1 MPDSRSGFH
10 GDINY
15 VFEDN
20 GFNTSP
26 TDTTFKAFGSNATLD
41 TFDGSREAVRVFN
54 ADRTASDIVR
64 QVFDGAWSI
73 THEVSTPLWYLA
85 GLYGQPLTTQVTTGL
100 YEHVY
105 DLANNSDPVSLR
117 LYGPTEGFTNY
128 RVLPGCVISS
138 VDIDQSQPNNPEVTI
153 SGAYAEEPFEATT
166 LDPVTPS
173 LSETTYTNRD
183 GELQINGDT
192 VGRTQS
198 ASVSL
203 DGGQEMVNE
212 IGAEGAVDFREGA
225 FNPSATHDKILYI
238 GQTVDFFNRFS
249 NANQVNT
256 VLSYDNGATGTDE
269 YSMQITVSD
278 AFPDQFTEG
287 GRNDPEAEL
296 TEELQEMGQDATV
309 AITNDAANPP
319 GV

>member
-1 MPDSRSGFH
+1 
-10 GDINY
+10 
-15 VFEDN
+15 
-20 GFNTSP
+20 
-26 TDTTFKAFGSNATLD
+26 
-41 TFDGSREAVRVFN
+41 
-54 ADRTASDIVR
+54 
-64 QVFDGAWSI
+64 
-73 THEVSTPLWYLA
+73 
-85 GLYGQPLTTQVTTGL
+85 
-100 YEHVY
+100 
-105 DLANNSDPVSLR
+105 
-117 LYGPTEGFTNY
+117 
-128 RVLPGCVISS
+128 
-138 VDIDQSQPNNPEVTI
+138 VTI
-153 SGAYAEEPFEATT
+153 SGAYAEEPFEANS

-183 GELQINGDT
+183 GELQIDGDT

-225 FNPSATHDKILYI
+225 FNPSATHDKILWI
-238 GQTVDFFNRFS
+238 GQTVDFFDRFS
-249 NANQVNT
+249 GASQVDT

-269 YSMQITVSD
+269 YSMAITVSD

-309 AITNDAANPP
+309 SLTTDTDTPP